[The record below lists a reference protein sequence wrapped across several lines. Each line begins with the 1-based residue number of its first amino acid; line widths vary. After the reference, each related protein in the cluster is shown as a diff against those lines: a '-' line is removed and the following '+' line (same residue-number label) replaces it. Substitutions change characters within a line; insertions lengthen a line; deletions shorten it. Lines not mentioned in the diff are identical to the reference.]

1 MNCMETHLNYEEQLE
16 KFISRG
22 MIIKDKKKALERIK
36 HISYYKIKEFSTFFM
51 NSDGT
56 YKKDTYFEAV
66 IQNFYFDKN
75 LRMEF
80 LKCSEKIE
88 LSIKNKI
95 AYILGAKYGAFG
107 YLKFSNWCD
116 RKIPKD
122 NILKEEG
129 RVIFKTDNRPLFD
142 FSLEEVEE
150 AGWTLEKCTF
160 DLHHS
165 EYLEGNIMTEYE
177 EKFVAKGNPICM
189 LQVFY
194 KENK

>member
-1 MNCMETHLNYEEQLE
+1 MKVLDLE
-16 KFISRG
+16 KLAVWTFMMMTTTTCALGSDFPKAGAADDALFWSGKTYVQLDALSLPSEVLQKQCPLHDR
-22 MIIKDKKKALERIK
+22 DNRKKKYLPSLAESMQYNR
-36 HISYYKIKEFSTFFM
+36 Y
-51 NSDGT
+51 GT
-56 YKKDTYFEAV
+56 LLSFLLRRSFDAEKKNTSLPV
-66 IQNFYFDKN
+66 V
-75 LRMEF
+75 L
-80 LKCSEKIE
+80 
-88 LSIKNKI
+88 
-95 AYILGAKYGAFG
+95 
-107 YLKFSNWCD
+107 
-116 RKIPKD
+116 
-122 NILKEEG
+122 LKEEG